1 MPHYYS
7 ERGRNN
13 NLIND
18 KVSILGDCTT
28 NYRAETGGDYYYY
41 YLLLLSL
48 FSQEDLTS
56 GVASS
61 DQSFDLPDDMA
72 NRMSLFY
79 ANPTP
84 ILHGLAGATSQLLKE
99 VSNLHVLLPQ
109 SSFLPLSLP
118 SSPLSISFS
127 LSFSF
132 FFS

>member
-1 MPHYYS
+1 M
-7 ERGRNN
+7 
-13 NLIND
+13 
-18 KVSILGDCTT
+18 
-28 NYRAETGGDYYYY
+28 
-41 YLLLLSL
+41 
-48 FSQEDLTS
+48 
-56 GVASS
+56 ASS

-118 SSPLSISFS
+118 SSPSLHYPFHYFFIVSFPRIQKS
-127 LSFSF
+127 LLT
-132 FFS
+132 

>member
-1 MPHYYS
+1 MK
-7 ERGRNN
+7 EGG
-13 NLIND
+13 I
-18 KVSILGDCTT
+18 
-28 NYRAETGGDYYYY
+28 NYRTETGGDYYYY

-99 VSNLHVLLPQ
+99 VSNLHVLLSQ
-109 SSFLPLSLP
+109 SSFLSLFPP
-118 SSPLSISFS
+118 SLHYPFHCLFS
-127 LSFSF
+127 
-132 FFS
+132 